1 MLEKRGYG
9 IVCTECKYPFQLGFE
24 WLEKGAQLE
33 QLRSQVS
40 ARGGLVS
47 SDRCP
52 REECR
57 ADTQVA
63 LGKLIFLDGTSWV
76 LEPGADDLSRE

>member
-24 WLEKGAQLE
+24 WLEKGAQLD
-33 QLRSQVS
+33 QLHSQV
-40 ARGGLVS
+40 AAKGGPVS

-52 REECR
+52 REECN
-57 ADTQVA
+57 APNPVA
-63 LGKLIFLDGTSWV
+63 LGRLIFLDGMSWV
-76 LEPGADDLSRE
+76 LVPGADDLSRE